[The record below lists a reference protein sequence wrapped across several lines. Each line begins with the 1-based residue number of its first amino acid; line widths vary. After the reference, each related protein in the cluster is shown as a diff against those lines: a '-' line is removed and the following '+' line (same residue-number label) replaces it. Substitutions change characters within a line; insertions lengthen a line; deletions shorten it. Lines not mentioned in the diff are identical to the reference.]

1 MAAISFSSSVEKGRE
16 LVRQIEAVGSKQLMV
31 GEKHETAL
39 VSMTP
44 KLSVGFGCESA
55 LGEKGD
61 GIFEQPSLQGQDNA
75 GQWPPSGFGRLES
88 RPGNMSLPSLAMG
101 QRARG

>member
-1 MAAISFSSSVEKGRE
+1 M
-16 LVRQIEAVGSKQLMV
+16 RQIEAVESKQLMV
-31 GEKHETAL
+31 EEKHETAL

-44 KLSVGFGCESA
+44 ELSVGFGCESA
-55 LGEKGD
+55 VGEKGD
-61 GIFEQPSLQGQDNA
+61 SLFEQPSLQGQGNA

-88 RPGNMSLPSLAMG
+88 RPGNMSLPSQAMG